1 MRILIAPLD
10 WGLGHATRCIPL
22 IRALTANGHTVVACA
37 GGAGERL
44 LRAEFPQLTVEHVS
58 GHAMRYTKSRGLL
71 PLWLL
76 VQLPLFLYGIRRDR
90 LAAKRLARKHD
101 AGLVISDGRY
111 GFRTDPASGVPTV
124 FISHQIEILPPGPVW
139 LRAVLSPLLRMLN
152 RRALRGFA
160 EVWIPDFP
168 GAENLSGVLGHPP
181 SGHGLNLQYI
191 RPLCRFRSEAAPWN
205 GTGSE
210 EPGASAFS
218 EAFLTIDYLA
228 LVSGPEPQRTLFEN
242 ALRKS
247 LSGLPGTKVLVR
259 GVPGSSSPSSSTS
272 AIRAGEL
279 TVFDHLPGETLDA
292 LLRGAHRVVCR
303 SGYTTIME
311 LAGICKRNVL
321 LVPTPG
327 QPEQESL
334 AVHAAFC
341 GFAVWQDQ
349 DRLDLVGGFREAS
362 ALPGFM
368 FWSDSGNR
376 SGNSS
381 GNFSLTDWVAGH
393 GLLAEKP

>member
-1 MRILIAPLD
+1 VRILIAPLD

-22 IRALTANGHTVVACA
+22 IRALEANGHTVIACA
-37 GGAGERL
+37 GGGGERL
-44 LRAEFPQLTVEHVS
+44 LRAEFPQLTIEHLP
-58 GHAMRYTKSRGLL
+58 GYAMRYSKSRALL

-76 VQLPLFLYGIRRDR
+76 LQLPLFLYGIRRDGS
-90 LAAKRLARKHD
+90 AAKRLARKHG

-111 GFRTDPASGVPTV
+111 GFRTSDSNKSARVPTV
-124 FISHQIEILPPGPVW
+124 FVSHQIEILPPGPAW
-139 LRAVLSPLLRMLN
+139 LRAVLSPLLRVLN
-152 RRALRGFA
+152 QRALRGFA
-160 EVWIPDFP
+160 EVWVPDFP

-181 SGHGLNLQYI
+181 SAHGLNLQYI

-205 GTGSE
+205 RTGSE
-210 EPGASAFS
+210 ETRASATS
-218 EAFLTIDYLA
+218 GAFPTVDYLA

-247 LSGLPGTKVLVR
+247 LDALPGTKVLVR
-259 GVPGSSSPSSSTS
+259 GVPGSRAPSSSSPSVV
-272 AIRAGEL
+272 IGAGEL

-292 LLRGAHRVVCR
+292 LLRASRHVVCR

-311 LAGICKRNVL
+311 LAGIGKRNVL

-349 DRLDLVGGFREAS
+349 DRLDVVGGFREAS

-368 FWSDSGNR
+368 FWSDSGN
-376 SGNSS
+376 
-381 GNFSLTDWVAGH
+381 FSLTDWVAGH
-393 GLLAEKP
+393 GLLAGNP